1 MYRDFWVIAGPCILS
16 ICGTTTYIFMTETC
30 AFSKRQI
37 RDALRHGDA
46 MLILEYFFWTSNIYI
61 GITHL
66 KCSLTP
72 IDAETVQT

>member
-1 MYRDFWVIAGPCILS
+1 
-16 ICGTTTYIFMTETC
+16 MTETC